1 MSVDTMSVGSCGLGG
16 GASRKKWARYSDIQ
30 YLALEIELTGKQEKG
45 GNRDRLLMG
54 GGKI

>member
-30 YLALEIELTGKQEKG
+30 YSALETELTGKQEKG